1 MKLICIKGLED
12 DDNDIDDVFH
22 VDYSDRFISVCGY
35 IFAKEN
41 GWRCS
46 SLDQERRRSKKV
58 VRIQKLFRSQRSHD
72 KDCSINKVLESCEAA
87 DVKGFF

>member
-35 IFAKEN
+35 IYSQKKMVGDVARWIKNAGEV
-41 GWRCS
+41 
-46 SLDQERRRSKKV
+46 RSNANTKA
-58 VRIQKLFRSQRSHD
+58 ISH
-72 KDCSINKVLESCEAA
+72 
-87 DVKGFF
+87 